1 MDENSVSFQMFLTLL
16 SFIVLGSETQ
26 ISVFRQSQNNT
37 QMSVFLGGGSMCRS
51 QDFGDFL
58 VKKTCIRHFARF
70 NFSRLS
76 FAFILKYYPILH
88 VVKDN

>member
-37 QMSVFLGGGSMCRS
+37 QMSVFWEEGACAE
-51 QDFGDFL
+51 
-58 VKKTCIRHFARF
+58 VK
-70 NFSRLS
+70 
-76 FAFILKYYPILH
+76 ILEIF
-88 VVKDN
+88 